1 MAQFLANELLI
12 LAFKELLNLTS
23 FKYMNSICIVCKRW
37 KILIELVLTEE
48 IEFRLKSK
56 LLIGKKYCFNN
67 CSKKSIKYDFS
78 NSSCNI
84 LINGNNFELYYPYF
98 FNILENIEKRK
109 ISVHFKYENR
119 EEYLVEFNLG
129 TLLFYEE
136 RNSNEMMEVKYSIEW
151 NYKDCTCISKKDS
164 QYDYFGIIIKIEKL
178 IISLKKMCV
187 ILDLLDEKLNTK
199 DYQYK
204 YIIKRP
210 TFDID
215 DFVCDFSHFTLEL

>member
-12 LAFKELLNLTS
+12 IAFKELLNLT
-23 FKYMNSICIVCKRW
+23 RW
-37 KILIELVLTEE
+37 KNLIELVLTEE
-48 IEFRLKSK
+48 IEF
-56 LLIGKKYCFNN
+56 
-67 CSKKSIKYDFS
+67 
-78 NSSCNI
+78 
-84 LINGNNFELYYPYF
+84 
-98 FNILENIEKRK
+98 RK

-119 EEYLVEFNLG
+119 EEYLVEFNL
-129 TLLFYEE
+129 E

-151 NYKDCTCISKKDS
+151 NYKD
-164 QYDYFGIIIKIEKL
+164 Y
-178 IISLKKMCV
+178 
-187 ILDLLDEKLNTK
+187 LLDEKLNTK

>member
-1 MAQFLANELLI
+1 M
-12 LAFKELLNLTS
+12 
-23 FKYMNSICIVCKRW
+23 
-37 KILIELVLTEE
+37 
-48 IEFRLKSK
+48 
-56 LLIGKKYCFNN
+56 
-67 CSKKSIKYDFS
+67 
-78 NSSCNI
+78 
-84 LINGNNFELYYPYF
+84 YYPYF

-187 ILDLLDEKLNTK
+187 ILDLLDE
-199 DYQYK
+199 
-204 YIIKRP
+204 
-210 TFDID
+210 
-215 DFVCDFSHFTLEL
+215 